1 MTERHQIQLIFD
13 IFLIRRTYNSLGNL
27 TEPQRIAT
35 DLLKKRFALLNQFN
49 VASAQPTQNLRT
61 GSGASFFPSRIVIRN
76 QKIFA
81 KYRTVR

>member
-61 GSGASFFPSRIVIRN
+61 GTGGSFFF
-76 QKIFA
+76 QA
-81 KYRTVR
+81 AL

>member
-49 VASAQPTQNLRT
+49 VASAQPTQNLRA
-61 GSGASFFPSRIVIRN
+61 GSGASFFLSRIVIRD

-81 KYRTVR
+81 KYRIVR